1 MTAQLEE
8 LDRKNSSAE
17 RSVKGL
23 REQLEESQVHV
34 HSHTHTHTHTTH
46 THTHHTPVCLITSL
60 SSLS

>member
-1 MTAQLEE
+1 MAAQLEE

-34 HSHTHTHTHTTH
+34 HVHVHPHTHSHTTH
-46 THTHHTPVCLITSL
+46 LCV
-60 SSLS
+60 